1 MASSSKF
8 LQTLNTS
15 PQFLIVWTTD
25 LEMLA
30 AEIEMEI
37 ILTYQISNLLFLASH
52 WAFRESIV
60 AMLEFQQLKYL
71 EISYGHSSLFNNKDD
86 LQSSSFSPSQT
97 LELSTN
103 VS

>member
-30 AEIEMEI
+30 AEIEVLEI
-37 ILTYQISNLLFLASH
+37 MFTYLISNLLFFASH

-60 AMLEFQQLKYL
+60 AMFEFQQLKYL
-71 EISYGHSSLFNNKDD
+71 EIS
-86 LQSSSFSPSQT
+86 
-97 LELSTN
+97 
-103 VS
+103 